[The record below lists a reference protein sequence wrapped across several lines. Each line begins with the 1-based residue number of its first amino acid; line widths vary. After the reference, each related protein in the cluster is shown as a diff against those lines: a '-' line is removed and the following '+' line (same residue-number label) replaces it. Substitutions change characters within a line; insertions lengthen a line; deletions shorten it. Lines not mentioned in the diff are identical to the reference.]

1 MKALLDIKID
11 DPLRDNIIQCCI
23 LQSTHAA
30 FHNTFGE
37 YICIGNDLW
46 IQFTQNLIHT
56 TEYKSEKC
64 NYHEYL
70 SDFGFVSRRQKIF
83 CISLT
88 SQPYQFVIIMALA
101 LKDTL
106 YLAVSS

>member
-46 IQFTQNLIHT
+46 ILLTQNLVYT
-56 TEYKSEKC
+56 TDYKSEKC

-70 SDFGFVSRRQKIF
+70 SDKRYFVFHLHLSHINLL
-83 CISLT
+83 SLW
-88 SQPYQFVIIMALA
+88 QLR
-101 LKDTL
+101 
-106 YLAVSS
+106 